1 MLKKDKAK
9 AKKEQKKQFAI
20 DKSENARKQQALHR
34 LKPLLYSFVLWGVLM
49 TIVYIPDVHQAVMA
63 FFIDFVVDST
73 VFVGGLLF
81 FPVESTGDSLI
92 SVSGYTMKVIFE
104 CTAYNFYLFAL
115 ALILF
120 AHWSAKDKI
129 INFFILLFSIF
140 LLNTFRFIV
149 MGYVGKSFPQLFHQ
163 IHDYV
168 WTIVF
173 GLVVFIL
180 YIWRND
186 KCLIQDD

>member
-1 MLKKDKAK
+1 MRKDKATEK
-9 AKKEQKKQFAI
+9 RDQKKQFAI
-20 DKSENARKQQALHR
+20 DKSEKLRKQQALQR
-34 LKPLLYSFVLWGVLM
+34 LKPLLYSFILWGILM
-49 TIVYIPDVHQAVMA
+49 TIIYIPSVHHVVMA
-63 FFIDFVVDST
+63 FFINFVVKST
-73 VFVGGLLF
+73 VFVGGLMF
-81 FPVESTGDSLI
+81 FNVESTGDSLI

-115 ALILF
+115 ALVVF
-120 AHWSAKDKI
+120 ANWSIKDKI
-129 INFFILLFSIF
+129 INFCILLISIF
-140 LLNTFRFIV
+140 FLNTFRFII
-149 MGYVGKSFPQLFHQ
+149 MGYIGKFLPQLFHQ